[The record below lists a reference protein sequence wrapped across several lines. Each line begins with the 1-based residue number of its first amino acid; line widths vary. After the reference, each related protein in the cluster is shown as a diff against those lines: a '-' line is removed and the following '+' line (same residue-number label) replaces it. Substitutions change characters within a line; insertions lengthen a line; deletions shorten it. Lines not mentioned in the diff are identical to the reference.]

1 MPVIGHGVE
10 ICTSTTRP
18 TIGITNGTMIYET
31 DTNRVMFYNGSIW
44 LPPKGTIAQVVSF
57 NGLVSDNTTST
68 GYVDSNFA
76 LSITPT
82 TNTNSRII
90 ANFSIAVYVPAAN
103 NGIAMAINK
112 YINGVFSANMV
123 YASTGGHN
131 LYLYSSATGQHAN
144 VPFAFTDTPNTTG
157 VVTYRAVFRS
167 YNGGTVYLGNG
178 GNTPCTGVLQ
188 EIII

>member
-44 LPPKGTIAQVVSF
+44 LPPKGTVAQTVSF
-57 NGLVSDNTTST
+57 NGLLSDNTASTS
-68 GYVDSNFA
+68 YVESNFA

-82 TNTNSRII
+82 TSANSRII

-103 NGIAMAINK
+103 NGIAIAINK
-112 YINGVFSANMV
+112 YINGVFNANVV

-131 LYLYSSATGQHAN
+131 LYLYSSASGQHAN
-144 VPFAFTDTPNTTG
+144 VPFAFTDVPNTTG
-157 VVTYRAVFRS
+157 LVTYRAVYRS
-167 YNGGTVYLGNG
+167 YTGSTVYLGNG